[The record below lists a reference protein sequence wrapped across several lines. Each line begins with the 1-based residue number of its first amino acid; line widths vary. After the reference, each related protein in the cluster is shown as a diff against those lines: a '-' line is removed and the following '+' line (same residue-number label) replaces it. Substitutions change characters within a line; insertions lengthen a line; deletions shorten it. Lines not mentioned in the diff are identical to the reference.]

1 MKDILSYTERFRL
14 ARLLAANR
22 QIFPS
27 ATSHKRTSLC
37 CKPKIGPGLAGS
49 NESCL
54 PGVRRLVESRTPKRE
69 GRHVVSSLS
78 LLPIIMQ
85 TLKQTWTWHHLAVP
99 TISFFG
105 KTVYQSSFARAV
117 SLAAAFG
124 RLLSGLSP
132 LALNYW
138 TQLDNHPPS
147 STASGMTAAN
157 LIFLP

>member
-1 MKDILSYTERFRL
+1 MGRLVASGAFSDPTDHCLKDILSYTERFRL
-14 ARLLAANR
+14 ARHLAANS

-54 PGVRRLVESRTPKRE
+54 PGVRRLVESRTPKKE

-85 TLKQTWTWHHLAVP
+85 TLKHTWTGHHLAVP
-99 TISFFG
+99 TISLFG
-105 KTVYQSSFARAV
+105 KQYIN
-117 SLAAAFG
+117 
-124 RLLSGLSP
+124 LLSPELYPS
-132 LALNYW
+132 
-138 TQLDNHPPS
+138 QLQLV
-147 STASGMTAAN
+147 GCCQV
-157 LIFLP
+157 